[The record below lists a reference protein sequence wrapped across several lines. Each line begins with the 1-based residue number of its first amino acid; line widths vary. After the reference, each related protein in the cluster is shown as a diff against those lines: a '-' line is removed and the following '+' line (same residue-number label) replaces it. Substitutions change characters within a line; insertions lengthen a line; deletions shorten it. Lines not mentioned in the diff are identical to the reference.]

1 MQEKLEKCV
10 LENRA
15 RNVKVKNEVQF
26 STLLNNLAF
35 EVNPKVHR
43 YRTVKGTATAK
54 FSGFPHT
61 YNNQGRL
68 KHFSF
73 ETQHQRFFFLNH

>member
-1 MQEKLEKCV
+1 MKVYMYV

-15 RNVKVKNEVQF
+15 GNVKVENEVQF

-43 YRTVKGTATAK
+43 YRTVQGAAT
-54 FSGFPHT
+54 
-61 YNNQGRL
+61 NI
-68 KHFSF
+68 
-73 ETQHQRFFFLNH
+73 